1 MRGHPPDAR
10 ATTGSRPSCWSS
22 WSTLARDGD
31 HRPHGRRRAPGQS
44 HPHADYCG
52 WPAGAREA
60 SMALIPKRASASRH
74 RCHSD
79 PAILRYA
86 PQRHFK
92 ASARPEL
99 SFSGDPY
106 CGASLNRRVAPK
118 NPMVGRFFARC
129 ARAASGHAAAPPSAT
144 SNSRR
149 PMVTDIRPSRAKVHN
164 RNDTVPRECSLSMAP

>member
-1 MRGHPPDAR
+1 VGQDGRMRGHPPDAR

-106 CGASLNRRVAPK
+106 CGASLNRRVGTQESD
-118 NPMVGRFFARC
+118 GRHLRRLLRARRERPRRR
-129 ARAASGHAAAPPSAT
+129 RAAEQRDELAAPCMTRKKHCES
-144 SNSRR
+144 
-149 PMVTDIRPSRAKVHN
+149 
-164 RNDTVPRECSLSMAP
+164 